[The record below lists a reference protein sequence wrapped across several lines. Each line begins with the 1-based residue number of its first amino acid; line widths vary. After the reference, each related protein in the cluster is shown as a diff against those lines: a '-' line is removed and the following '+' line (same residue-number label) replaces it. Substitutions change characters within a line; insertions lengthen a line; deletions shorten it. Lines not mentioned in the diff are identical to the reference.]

1 MFEMLSINWRN
12 SSIVNKLTE
21 VEKFNQEYAQYQFL
35 NSFIMIC
42 DESAENEEG
51 PTLCSY
57 CR

>member
-42 DESAENEEG
+42 DESTENEEG